1 MRPQE
6 RRWRTDYKGRVED
19 THLDSGFK
27 SLISTSSTESI
38 FFLQVFFTAFVMID
52 DRNNH
57 ASKIHKMA
65 TNIKYF
71 KFLC

>member
-1 MRPQE
+1 MPTDTKIIPSLRPKE
-6 RRWRTDYKGRVED
+6 NTK
-19 THLDSGFK
+19 
-27 SLISTSSTESI
+27 
-38 FFLQVFFTAFVMID
+38 AFVMID